1 MNALIMTTPTNSTDD
16 KDELI
21 ERLADIEHQRWAD
34 WQRWCHT
41 ILRDNNPSPEQGDI
55 LERWDRQIETPYSE
69 LSEKE
74 KQSDRE
80 QVMRYLPIIEAYYAA
95 KIKEAEIRARIDELG
110 GVQLVHGR
118 YMTQEHEE
126 YLDNLRDSGV
136 VNMFEATAAMLQ
148 QFPELT
154 KKEAQAIL
162 KQWME
167 KKQAESM
174 Q

>member
-1 MNALIMTTPTNSTDD
+1 MTTPTNSTDD

-95 KIKEAEIRARIDELG
+95 KIKEAEIRARIDATDRSIFAIGAYSKNEAMLWQKKLLADLKAQLSQLG
-110 GVQLVHGR
+110 GG
-118 YMTQEHEE
+118 E
-126 YLDNLRDSGV
+126 
-136 VNMFEATAAMLQ
+136 
-148 QFPELT
+148 
-154 KKEAQAIL
+154 
-162 KQWME
+162 
-167 KKQAESM
+167 
-174 Q
+174 